1 MLTVH
6 FVNFR
11 KVNAMNDLNEK
22 LLDTWINLI
31 THINSNRLT
40 SKMPLNE
47 AIILRTLYHA
57 GNNKVTATY
66 LCQKLG
72 IQKSQMNRILQNMED
87 KDLIIRERSAD
98 DKRQVFIYLNS
109 NQLTLYR
116 AQHAEILE
124 YIDNII
130 QQLGTEN
137 TKHTIELLNKIITIA
152 KGGQI

>member
-1 MLTVH
+1 
-6 FVNFR
+6 
-11 KVNAMNDLNEK
+11 MNDLNER

-57 GNNKVTATY
+57 GDNKVTATY

-98 DKRQVFIYLNS
+98 DKRHVFIYLNS
-109 NQLTLYR
+109 KQLTLYQT
-116 AQHAEILE
+116 QHVEILT

-130 QQLGTEN
+130 DQLGIEN
-137 TKHTIELLNKIITIA
+137 TKQTIELLNKIIKIT
-152 KGGQI
+152 KGDQV